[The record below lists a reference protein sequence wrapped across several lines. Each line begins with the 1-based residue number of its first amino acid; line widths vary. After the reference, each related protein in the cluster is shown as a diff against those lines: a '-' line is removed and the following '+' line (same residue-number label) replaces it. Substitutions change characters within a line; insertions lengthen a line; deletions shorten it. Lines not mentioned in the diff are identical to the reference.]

1 MEGRIPEFLYFLLG
15 SNFVIVSFQNF
26 VLLLRCSLFTETSF
40 YKGDM

>member
-26 VLLLRCSLFTETSF
+26 VVNEYECFSRTLRCDNF
-40 YKGDM
+40 